1 MKDYQKIINRSHL
14 NSIAN
19 KTLSKNHFQKLQIY
33 ELMLYLMYYD
43 AVVYSALFITC
54 AWMEFVVYFSSFR
67 INSTNYLWKLLV
79 QYITAGGDFILKI
92 NYLLNILH
100 VYVYLSTTKLISYF
114 NIRIHIKNSESKPL
128 ITIYLC
134 SKRIFENNML

>member
-19 KTLSKNHFQKLQIY
+19 KTLLKNYFQKLQIY

-54 AWMEFVVYFSSFR
+54 AWKELVAYFSSFR

-79 QYITAGGDFILKI
+79 QYFTAGGDFILKI

-100 VYVYLSTTKLISYF
+100 VYVYLTTVKLISLVLYHL
-114 NIRIHIKNSESKPL
+114 IHKNPNLPCEL
-128 ITIYLC
+128 HECAFDCLYT
-134 SKRIFENNML
+134 

>member
-54 AWMEFVVYFSSFR
+54 AWMELVVYFSSFR

-79 QYITAGGDFILKI
+79 
-92 NYLLNILH
+92 
-100 VYVYLSTTKLISYF
+100 
-114 NIRIHIKNSESKPL
+114 
-128 ITIYLC
+128 
-134 SKRIFENNML
+134 